1 MKGYEKARTILEF
14 DKILE
19 HIAGKCVSETGRI
32 KILKCSPFTDSEL
45 LKKELDYV
53 RDMRDIYQVE
63 GGMPIWN
70 YPDVRIFLNKC
81 EPAESYLEAKDFMEI
96 LNFTEL
102 VADLI
107 EFHKK
112 LEEKYPL
119 LRELLGRLDAH
130 SRLHSQLKYT
140 FEPSGRIFDNASP
153 ELKRIRK
160 EMADLN
166 SEIHI
171 RLDRIMRKNKE
182 YIQEEYLT
190 LRDGRLV
197 LPVREFSV
205 SKVSGIV
212 HGQSST
218 GATYFVE
225 PMLVVEL
232 NNQVQ
237 KLYAEEKKEIIKILK
252 RLSRMVQEDSSLFV
266 SNFSLL
272 NTLDSLQ
279 ARARYANE
287 VGAVEAQ
294 INDRFVWELS
304 GAKHP
309 QLLLMHPQAT
319 VPLNMEIGSKY
330 RQLIIT
336 GPNAGGKTVALKTLG
351 INQLLFQC
359 GFHIPALEGTRM
371 PVCKQIFAVIGDE
384 QSIEQDL
391 STFSSHV
398 QALNEILTNVT
409 DQSLVLIDEIGSG
422 TEPSGGAAL
431 AIAVLEELNRD
442 GIVTLATTHL
452 NQLKV
457 FAAESDYIE
466 NAAMQFDREKLAP
479 LFSLETGIPG
489 SSFTFDICRRLGLD
503 ENILQRAQVLS
514 GEDIFKLDALLADVA
529 EKSRLYH
536 QLKNDLII
544 KESQL
549 DGLIKLYEERNKELD
564 KTRKKAE
571 KEALKDARER
581 LTRINKEIEAAI
593 REIKESQGDLKII
606 KRARERIEVEKTKV
620 LAFSESPV
628 PAGHLKIS
636 DIKPGMKVRSI
647 QYDIKGTVNKIFKGK
662 NEVEIQRDGMKMT
675 LPVDGIELVDIQ
687 ENQHSNSSKSTAE
700 SVYSGGS
707 NIGYEL
713 DLRGLTTEEA
723 VQTTAAYIDQALNS
737 FWEEVRL
744 IHGKGSGALRLGI
757 HQYLSGRKDIAGF
770 RLGKWGEG
778 DSGVTVVKIK

>member
-14 DKILE
+14 DKILN
-19 HIAGKCVSETGRI
+19 HIGGKCVSETGRI
-32 KILKCSPFTDSEL
+32 KILRCVPFTDPGL
-45 LKKELDYV
+45 LKRELDYV
-53 RDMRDIYQVE
+53 QDMRDIYQVE

-70 YPDVRIFLNKC
+70 YPDVRILLNKC
-81 EPAESYLEAKDFMEI
+81 EPAESYLEAKDFLEI

-119 LRELLGRLDAH
+119 FRELLGQLIAH

-140 FEPSGRIFDNASP
+140 FEPSGRVFDNASP

-160 EMADLN
+160 EIENLN

-225 PMLVVEL
+225 PMSVVEL

-252 RLSRMVQEDSSLFV
+252 RLSRMVQEDNGLFV
-266 SNFSLL
+266 SNFNLL

-287 VGAVEAQ
+287 VGAVKAQ
-294 INDRFVWELS
+294 INDHFAWELS

-309 QLLLMHPQAT
+309 QLLLIHPQAT
-319 VPLNMEIGSKY
+319 VPLNMEIGSTF

-398 QALNEILTNVT
+398 QALNEILTNIT

-442 GIVTLATTHL
+442 GIVTLASTHL

-457 FAAESDYIE
+457 YAAESDYIE
-466 NAAMQFDREKLAP
+466 NAAMQFDREQLAP

-514 GEDIFKLDALLADVA
+514 GKDIFKLDTLLADVA

-549 DGLIKLYEERNKELD
+549 NGLIKLYEERNKELD
-564 KTRKKAE
+564 KTKKKAE

-581 LTRINKEIEAAI
+581 LVRINKEIEAAI
-593 REIKESQGDLKII
+593 REIKESQGDPKII
-606 KRARERIEVEKTKV
+606 KRARERIEAEKTKA

-636 DIKPGMKVRSI
+636 DVKPGMKVRSI

-675 LPVDGIELVDIQ
+675 LPVEGIELVDSQ
-687 ENQHSNSSKSTAE
+687 ENQQSNSAKSGAE

-737 FWEEVRL
+737 FWKEVRL
-744 IHGKGSGALRLGI
+744 IHGKGSGALRSGI